1 MGSSGGGSSGSGAIS
16 YPAYLQAVHN
26 DWLDDT
32 GTDLIDDSVAAIM
45 NAALGNSPFTAAAAY
60 DPATPVGEMIAAPDL
75 LQTLVTLL
83 STGTGLDDL
92 IENVLDETR
101 ITDSV
106 TAFNVDLT
114 NKADAEIYPRF
125 EAGMRDIGAVMS
137 SAFVIGRANIAEKIV
152 NDVAKY
158 EGELRYNAWGRDALQ
173 VINMKLEYQKIVS
186 QFIVEANRLKVVAL
200 KEQIDTDVKYDEA
213 DATWDLSVFQYGS
226 NVMAGI
232 SGGTASATQK
242 QPSTAQS
249 MIGGAMTGAA
259 TGAMIGSA
267 VPGIG
272 TAIGAVAGGVI
283 GAASALL

>member
-1 MGSSGGGSSGSGAIS
+1 MGSAGGGGAGSGEII
-16 YPAYLQAVHN
+16 YPPYLSDTHR
-26 DWLDDT
+26 DWLSDT
-32 GTDLIDDSVAAIM
+32 ETDLIDESVTVIM
-45 NAALGNSPFTAAAAY
+45 NDALGNSPFTTAAAY
-60 DPATPVGEMIAAPDL
+60 DPTVPVGEIIAAPDL

-137 SAFVIGRANIAEKIV
+137 SAFAIGRANIAEKIV

-158 EGELRYNAWGRDALQ
+158 EGELRYKAWGQDAIQ
-173 VINMKLEYQKIVS
+173 VINMKLEYQKAVS
-186 QFIVEANRLKVVAL
+186 QYIIEANRMKIVAL
-200 KEQIDTDVKYDEA
+200 KEQVDTDVKYDEA
-213 DATWDLSVFQYGS
+213 DATWDLSVFQYGGNLLAS
-226 NVMAGI
+226 VA
-232 SGGTASATQK
+232 GGTASANQK

-249 MIGGAMTGAA
+249 MIGGAMTG
-259 TGAMIGSA
+259 
-267 VPGIG
+267 G
-272 TAIGAVAGGVI
+272 TAGFLIGGPVGAGI
-283 GAASALL
+283 GAALGAAGSLL

>member
-16 YPAYLQAVHN
+16 YPVYLQTTHG

-32 GTDLIDDSVAAIM
+32 NTDLIDDSVTVIM
-45 NAALGNSPFTAAAAY
+45 NAALGNSPFTTAAAY
-60 DPATPVGEMIAAPDL
+60 DPTTPVGEIIAAPDL

-106 TAFNVDLT
+106 AAFNVDLT

-158 EGELRYNAWGRDALQ
+158 EGELRYRAWGQDSIQ
-173 VINMKLEYQKIVS
+173 VIDLKLRYQQVVS
-186 QFIVEANRLKVVAL
+186 QFIIEANRLKVVAL
-200 KEQIDTDVKYDEA
+200 KEQTDTDVKYDEA
-213 DATWDLSVFQYGS
+213 DATWDLSVFQYGA
-226 NVMAGI
+226 NVMASI
-232 SGGTASATQK
+232 AGGVAASPSK

-249 MIGGAMTGAA
+249 MIGGAMSGAAMGAMMGSAIPGLGTMTGA
-259 TGAMIGSA
+259 I
-267 VPGIG
+267 
-272 TAIGAVAGGVI
+272 AGGVI
-283 GAASALL
+283 GSAGALL